1 MYKEI
6 LEHVAGVNFDSY
18 FSEIID
24 GFGFWEKYLN
34 KTLERLGLALVI
46 TKNEL
51 GYISC
56 EINKLAEP
64 SNLQKELFD
73 FWIKRT

>member
-1 MYKEI
+1 
-6 LEHVAGVNFDSY
+6 LS
-18 FSEIID
+18 
-24 GFGFWEKYLN
+24 
-34 KTLERLGLALVI
+34 KTLERLGLSLVI